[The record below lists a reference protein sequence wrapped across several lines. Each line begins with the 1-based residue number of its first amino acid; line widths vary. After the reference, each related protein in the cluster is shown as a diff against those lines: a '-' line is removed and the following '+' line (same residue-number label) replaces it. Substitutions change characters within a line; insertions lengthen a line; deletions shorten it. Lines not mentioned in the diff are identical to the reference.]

1 MPSTSSKTTSA
12 PSAKPATKSA
22 PAPPQPHDRSDLYDL
37 WLARSTSQD
46 WVLKD
51 LVMMGDQVILAGA
64 PKTYKSFWASHL
76 ALALSM
82 GAPEFL
88 GWGISKS
95 RKVLVLSME
104 MREELSAN
112 RILHQLAHL
121 APIDFQQTP
130 EADIRAK
137 PIIHV
142 FDVNGKHSID
152 VVNGSDFK
160 SLHTIIAKEDPEVVI
175 FDSLIRFH
183 HADENSNPH
192 MSEVMQKMR
201 ALCEIPSTSEAQIDP
216 SGPLPQKSP
225 RRYRTSFIIHHNR
238 KEPGSGVRN
247 YSAASIRGASSIH
260 SEADL
265 VIATFPLSK
274 NKEVSMNFSA
284 RKIQEPDYMVI
295 GLNEKTLLLEI
306 REKEKEKPTGTALS
320 KLQHLPFALQVLTD
334 NRANYL
340 SWSKIRELAL
350 KIKGCP
356 KQGASHPSDY
366 GKYFRDVFTQYCDLQ
381 GKGNR
386 TEYRLKEDVD
396 PEDPDFLASLETELG
411 GDP

>member
-12 PSAKPATKSA
+12 PSAKPATK
-22 PAPPQPHDRSDLYDL
+22 PATVSLQYHDRSDLYDL

-51 LVMMGDQVILAGA
+51 LVMMGDQIILAGA
-64 PKTYKSFWASHL
+64 PKTYKSLWASHL

-82 GAPEFL
+82 GVPDFL
-88 GWGISKS
+88 GWGIPKS

-112 RILHQLAHL
+112 RILHQLEHL
-121 APIDFQQTP
+121 APIDFQETP

-152 VVNGSDFK
+152 VVQESDFE
-160 SLHTIIAKEDPEVVI
+160 SLYAVILEEDPEVVI

-201 ALCEIPSTSEAQIDP
+201 ELCVIPFGPQDVPDP
-216 SGPLPQKSP
+216 FEPSPKKITQKH
-225 RRYRTSFIIHHNR
+225 RTSIIIHHNR
-238 KEPGSGVRN
+238 KEGGGAKS

-265 VIATFPLSK
+265 ILTSFPLLK
-274 NKEVSMNFSA
+274 TKEVSINFSA
-284 RKIQEPDYMVI
+284 RKIQEPEFIVI
-295 GLNEKTLLLEI
+295 GLNEKSLLIEL
-306 REKEKEKPTGTALS
+306 REKKHSKETGAS
-320 KLQHLPFALQVLTD
+320 SSPQLQHLPFALQVLAE
-334 NRANYL
+334 NREVFL
-340 SWSKIRELAL
+340 SWTKIQELAL
-350 KIKGCP
+350 KIKRCP
-356 KQGASHPSDY
+356 KKGASHPSAY
-366 GKYFRDVFTQYCDLQ
+366 SKYFREVFESYCESK
-381 GKGNR
+381 GTGNR
-386 TEYRLKEDVD
+386 TEYRLKEEID
-396 PEDPDFLASLETELG
+396 PEDEEFIANLEAQLSNS
-411 GDP
+411 